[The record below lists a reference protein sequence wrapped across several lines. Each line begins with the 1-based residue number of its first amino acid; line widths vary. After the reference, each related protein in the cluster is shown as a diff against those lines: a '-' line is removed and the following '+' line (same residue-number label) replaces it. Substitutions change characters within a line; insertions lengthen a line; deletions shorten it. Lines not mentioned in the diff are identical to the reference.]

1 MTQTANP
8 VDAGLEPIMAE
19 PAPRRRF
26 IGRLSLGHL
35 VMVLAGLMAFLLVL
49 AVLRDNSVTNFVA
62 KAAVDISAGTTIG
75 GDDVELVEV
84 TGDALAGAVL
94 YSDEINR
101 IITEGQVTTRALEAG
116 TLLQRT
122 DFSAVGFQSDTRS
135 MSIPISPTRAVAGT
149 LKAGDLVDVIASS
162 GEASWYVTTS
172 AEVLAVADPTAGG
185 FAANDYTIT
194 IAVDPEI
201 SLRLACAMDN
211 GKLDIARATG
221 ATPIA
226 VAPPPEPCS

>member
-8 VDAGLEPIMAE
+8 VGTGLEPVMAE

-49 AVLRDNSVTNFVA
+49 VVLRDNSVTSFVA
-62 KAAVDISAGTTIG
+62 KAAVDISAGTTIAG
-75 GDDVELVEV
+75 ADVELVEV
-84 TGDALAGAVL
+84 SGDSLAGAVL
-94 YSDEINR
+94 NSDEINE
-101 IITEGQVTTRALEAG
+101 IITQGQVTTRALQAG
-116 TLLQRT
+116 TLLQRA
-122 DFSAVGFQSDTRS
+122 DFSAAGFQSEVRS

-149 LKAGDLVDVIASS
+149 LKAGDLVDVIAST
-162 GEASWYVTTS
+162 GDESWYVTTS

-185 FAANDYTIT
+185 FAANDYTVT
-194 IAVDPEI
+194 IEVDPEI

-211 GKLDIARATG
+211 GILDIARATG
-221 ATPIA
+221 ATPI
-226 VAPPPEPCS
+226 PTLTPPEPCG